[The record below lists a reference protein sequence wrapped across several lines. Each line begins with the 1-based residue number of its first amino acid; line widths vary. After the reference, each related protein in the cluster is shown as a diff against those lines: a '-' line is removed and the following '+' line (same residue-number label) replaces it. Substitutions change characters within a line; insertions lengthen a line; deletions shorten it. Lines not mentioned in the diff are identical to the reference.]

1 MNFNSVTEI
10 ISSIE
15 ETRGRLASRVENLSD
30 EQQHFRPA
38 PDRWSVADILEH
50 LAVSE
55 GRAVRMLG
63 MLVGKAEADG
73 HLLDGGG
80 DGGSRLPAPVTI
92 REHVERSYVE
102 TYDAPEAIRPSGNVP
117 PADSLARLRQSR
129 AAVLALRPRIERVDG
144 TRVQFPHPAFG
155 PLDLYQW
162 LAFLGVHEERH
173 LRQIDA
179 LLEAQKAR
187 G

>member
-1 MNFNSVTEI
+1 MNFNSVAEI
-10 ISSIE
+10 LSSIE
-15 ETRGRLASRVENLSD
+15 ETRARLASRVETLSD
-30 EQQHFRPA
+30 EQQNFRPA

-63 MLVGKAEADG
+63 MLVGKAEAGG
-73 HLLDGGG
+73 HLLDGG
-80 DGGSRLPAPVTI
+80 DGATRLPAPVTI

-102 TYDAPEAIRPSGNVP
+102 KYEAPDAIRPSGTVP

-129 AAVLALRPRIERVDG
+129 AAVLALRPRVERVDG
-144 TRVQFPHPAFG
+144 TRVHFPHPAFG

-173 LRQIDA
+173 LRQIDS
-179 LLEAQKAR
+179 LLEAHRAR